1 MKSIAIFILLIVAV
15 AFLIM
20 RVMQEEINEQKQQID
35 KLHYENENYLKI
47 LSDMDVLP
55 KDKANQKIKQM
66 NEKYGEVKLRIK

>member
-1 MKSIAIFILLIVAV
+1 MEWYYLMILLIAAL

>member
-1 MKSIAIFILLIVAV
+1 MKGIAIFILLIVAL

>member
-1 MKSIAIFILLIVAV
+1 MKGIAIFKLLIAAV

>member
-1 MKSIAIFILLIVAV
+1 MEWYYLMILLIAAV

>member
-1 MKSIAIFILLIVAV
+1 MEGIVIFVLLIAAS

>member
-1 MKSIAIFILLIVAV
+1 MEGITIFILLIAAV

-47 LSDMDVLP
+47 LSNADILP
-55 KDKANQKIKQM
+55 EEKVKQKIKQM
-66 NEKYGEVKLRIK
+66 NDKYGEVKLRIK

>member
-1 MKSIAIFILLIVAV
+1 MEWYYLMILLIAAV
-15 AFLIM
+15 GFGIIYEM
-20 RVMQEEINEQKQQID
+20 QKEINMQEKQID

>member
-1 MKSIAIFILLIVAV
+1 MKGIAIFTLLIAAV

-66 NEKYGEVKLRIK
+66 NEKYGEVKLKIK

>member
-1 MKSIAIFILLIVAV
+1 MKGIAIFTLLIAAV

>member
-1 MKSIAIFILLIVAV
+1 MKGIAIFILLIVAL

-20 RVMQEEINEQKQQID
+20 RVMQEEINEQKQKIE
-35 KLHYENENYLKI
+35 KLNYENENYLKI

-55 KDKANQKIKQM
+55 KDKANQKIKKM

>member
-1 MKSIAIFILLIVAV
+1 MEGIAIFTLLIATV

-55 KDKANQKIKQM
+55 KDKAYQKIKQM
-66 NEKYGEVKLRIK
+66 NEKYDEVKLRIK

>member
-1 MKSIAIFILLIVAV
+1 MEGIVIFVLLIAAS
-15 AFLIM
+15 AFSIM
-20 RVMQEEINEQKQQID
+20 LVMQEEIKEQQHQID

-66 NEKYGEVKLRIK
+66 NDKYGEVKLRIK